1 MTPVKTADRP
11 RVSIGLPVYNGENFL
26 EFALDS
32 ILGQT
37 FQDFELI
44 ISDNASTDAT
54 ESICRR
60 YAAKDSRIRYYRNPN
75 NQGAAQNYNRVFAL
89 ARGEY
94 FKWAAHDDVCKPN
107 YLKQCVEV
115 LDRESEVVL
124 CYPKAHSID
133 GSGKQTGT
141 YTKNL
146 NIRHSKPNERLHQ
159 LLKTY
164 GWYHATQAF
173 GLMRA
178 HVLQQTLLIGN
189 YPHADRVLLAE
200 LALHGKFYE
209 VPEFLFERRVHP
221 KISTHANKTDETLS
235 AWYGKGVFLP
245 RWRRYFEYCR
255 AVYRT
260 DITKEEQLRSYLQ
273 IIRRLLLSPG
283 VKTRVKGMLRE
294 ILKSPK
300 IFLGCKK
307 SLQQS

>member
-107 YLKQCVEV
+107 YL
-115 LDRESEVVL
+115 
-124 CYPKAHSID
+124 
-133 GSGKQTGT
+133 
-141 YTKNL
+141 
-146 NIRHSKPNERLHQ
+146 
-159 LLKTY
+159 
-164 GWYHATQAF
+164 
-173 GLMRA
+173 
-178 HVLQQTLLIGN
+178 
-189 YPHADRVLLAE
+189 
-200 LALHGKFYE
+200 
-209 VPEFLFERRVHP
+209 
-221 KISTHANKTDETLS
+221 
-235 AWYGKGVFLP
+235 
-245 RWRRYFEYCR
+245 
-255 AVYRT
+255 
-260 DITKEEQLRSYLQ
+260 
-273 IIRRLLLSPG
+273 
-283 VKTRVKGMLRE
+283 
-294 ILKSPK
+294 
-300 IFLGCKK
+300 
-307 SLQQS
+307 